1 MSQRLLLSFAL
12 WASCSPGSAGAVLAA
27 LSQPS
32 VRCRA
37 SRYPVAVDCSWTPLG
52 APNSTR
58 ATSFIATYRLGLA
71 TQQQSRPCLQPTPQA
86 TQCTIPHVH
95 LFSMEPYVLNV
106 TAVHPSG
113 ASSSLLA
120 FVAERIIKPDPPE
133 GVRLRAA
140 GKRLQVF
147 WHPPA
152 SWPFPDIFSLK
163 YRVRYRRHG
172 ASHFRQ
178 VGPIEATS
186 FTLRAAQPR
195 ANYCV
200 QVSAQDLTNYG
211 KPSDWSLPGQSEGTP
226 IIPEEGLGS

>member
-1 MSQRLLLSFAL
+1 MCQRLLLSLAL
-12 WASCSPGSAGAVLAA
+12 WASCSPGNTGTALAA
-27 LSQPS
+27 LSQPR

-37 SRYPVAVDCSWTPLG
+37 SRYPVAVDCSWTPLR

-58 ATSFIATYRLGLA
+58 AMSFIATYRLGMDA
-71 TQQQSRPCLQPTPQA
+71 QQQSLPCLLPTPQA
-86 TQCTIPHVH
+86 TQCTVPDVH
-95 LFSMEPYVLNV
+95 LFSTVPYVLNV
-106 TAVHPSG
+106 TAVHPGG

-133 GVRLRAA
+133 SVRLRAA
-140 GKRLQVF
+140 GQQLQVL

-178 VGPIEATS
+178 VGPIEATT
-186 FTLRAAQPR
+186 FTLRTTKPHAK
-195 ANYCV
+195 YCI
-200 QVSAQDLTNYG
+200 QVSAQDLTDYG
-211 KPSDWSLPGQSEGTP
+211 KPSDWSLPGQAERTP
-226 IIPEEGLGS
+226 QKP